1 MSTAHKIVALVLL
14 GLFVLPITVL
24 AKRTPAPVVEPIVH
38 KDIRYTVP
46 NDTGTKGYVVA
57 SDAAT
62 GKQLWEKTIFRKC
75 ICPCVEHDVQ
85 WIFIKQMRLNAG
97 RLILVDE
104 RNRTYSLDLKT
115 RSVKKLKQ
123 KDLSQAWPNQPLQA
137 SAAAQ
142 PPRRA
147 VDRLWNLAHHH
158 CTQRSAP
165 AAVADLSRSP

>member
-1 MSTAHKIVALVLL
+1 MSAAHKMVALVFL

-123 KDLSQAWPNQPLQA
+123 NELSQAWPNQPLQA
-137 SAAAQ
+137 RAAAQ
-142 PPRRA
+142 GR
-147 VDRLWNLAHHH
+147 
-158 CTQRSAP
+158 
-165 AAVADLSRSP
+165 

>member
-1 MSTAHKIVALVLL
+1 M
-14 GLFVLPITVL
+14 FVLPITVL
-24 AKRTPAPVVEPIVH
+24 AKRTPAPVVEPIVN
-38 KDIRYTVP
+38 KDIRYTVH

-123 KDLSQAWPNQPLQA
+123 NELSQAWPNQPLQA
-137 SAAAQ
+137 RAAAQ
-142 PPRRA
+142 GR
-147 VDRLWNLAHHH
+147 
-158 CTQRSAP
+158 
-165 AAVADLSRSP
+165 